1 MPGLYHLGEQPS
13 IDSVVQGLAEITDS
27 SLGIYQ
33 LCDYGQIPSLP
44 LSLSVLI
51 H

>member
-1 MPGLYHLGEQPS
+1 MLGLYHLGEQPG

-27 SLGIYQ
+27 SFGIYQ
-33 LCDYGQIPSLP
+33 VCGYGQIPSFP
-44 LSLSVLI
+44 LSLSVFI